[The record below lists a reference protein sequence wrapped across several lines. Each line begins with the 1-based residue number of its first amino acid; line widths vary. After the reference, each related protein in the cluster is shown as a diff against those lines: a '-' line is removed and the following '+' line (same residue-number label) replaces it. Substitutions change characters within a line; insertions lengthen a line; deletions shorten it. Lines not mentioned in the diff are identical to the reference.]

1 MRKTIMVF
9 GVLVLVLAISG
20 GAFAAKGLLTGAD
33 IKNGSLT
40 GADFKARSLGVGLFS
55 AATLNKITGKQG
67 AAVGGPPGPTGANGQ
82 KGDIGAAGVSGSNGA
97 AGAQGLQGTPGASVV
112 GPKGDKGDQ
121 GAPWVPSYGIADVKV
136 SRGNGSATTWAK
148 YSTTLGS
155 PVGDTASG
163 SFRFTCSTANAPC
176 KVSLDA
182 YTSGTKSAAL
192 YPRMIIYR
200 QDYASGGP
208 SSMCEY
214 GDGTNNNG
222 GTQALTT
229 TPTATTLGIGGSL
242 DCNSTQTYPAAGT
255 ASEIWVPEG
264 YYDVWTTLDFIS
276 S

>member
-9 GVLVLVLAISG
+9 GVLVLVLAITG
-20 GAFAAKGLLTGAD
+20 GSFAAKGLLTGAN

-40 GADFKARSLGVGLFS
+40 GADIKSHSLGVGLFS
-55 AATLNKITGKQG
+55 AATLNKITGKQ
-67 AAVGGPPGPTGANGQ
+67 AAGVGGQPGANGTNGA
-82 KGDIGAAGVSGSNGA
+82 KGDIGATGAGGATGANG
-97 AGAQGLQGTPGASVV
+97 L
-112 GPKGDKGDQ
+112 KGDKGDQ
-121 GAPWVPSYGIADVKV
+121 GAAWVPSYGIADVKV
-136 SRGNGSATTWAK
+136 SRGGNPAATWAT

-176 KVSLDA
+176 KVFLDA

-200 QDYASGGP
+200 QDYNNGGP

-214 GDGTNNNG
+214 GDGADNNG
-222 GTQALTT
+222 GAQALTT
-229 TPTATTLGIGGSL
+229 TATPTTLGIGGSL
-242 DCNSTQTYPAAGT
+242 DCNSTQTYPADGT
-255 ASEIWVPEG
+255 ASEIWVPGG
-264 YYDVWTTLDFIS
+264 YYDVWTTLDFHS

>member
-1 MRKTIMVF
+1 MKKTMTVF

-40 GADFKARSLGVGLFS
+40 GADFKSHSLGVGLFS
-55 AATLNKITGKQG
+55 AATLNKLTGKQG
-67 AAVGGPPGPTGANGQ
+67 AAVGGPPGPTGA
-82 KGDIGAAGVSGSNGA
+82 VGSNGA
-97 AGAQGLQGTPGASVV
+97 AGAQGLQGIPGASVA
-112 GPKGDKGDQ
+112 GPKGDKGDK
-121 GAPWVPSYGIADVKV
+121 GTAWVPSYGIADVKV
-136 SRGNGSATTWAK
+136 SRGGNPATTWAT

-192 YPRMIIYR
+192 YPRVIIYR

-214 GDGTNNNG
+214 GDGTNNSG

-229 TPTATTLGIGGSL
+229 TATPTTLGIGGSL
-242 DCNSTQTYPAAGT
+242 DCNSTQQYPTGGT
-255 ASEIWVPEG
+255 ATDIWVPEG

>member
-1 MRKTIMVF
+1 MRKTMMVF

-40 GADFKARSLGVGLFS
+40 GADIKSHSLGVGLLS
-55 AATLNKITGKQG
+55 AATLNKLTGKQA
-67 AAVGGPPGPTGANGQ
+67 AAVGGPPGPAGASGQ
-82 KGDIGAAGVSGSNGA
+82 KGDTGPIGAGGSNGA
-97 AGAQGLQGTPGASVV
+97 TGLKGD
-112 GPKGDKGDQ
+112 KGDKGDQ

-136 SRGNGSATTWAK
+136 SRGAGSATTWAT

-214 GDGTNNNG
+214 GDGTNNSG

-229 TPTATTLGIGGSL
+229 TATSTTLGIGGSL
-242 DCNSTQTYPAAGT
+242 DCNSTQTYPANGT
-255 ASEIWVPEG
+255 ASEVWVPAG